1 MDTAKKTAVE
11 MLDEARERKC
21 RDVILGITELAIDN
35 HEIIYI
41 HTNYSPHVNGFVVYV
56 YPITEEYVDIE
67 SAPIFRVDVQL
78 TLNRFEDNA
87 TPLQQLLEAE
97 DKLLALIAEAKDK
110 AGVKA

>member
-21 RDVILGITELAIDN
+21 RDVILGITELSIDN
-35 HEIIYI
+35 HEIIHI
-41 HTNYSPHVNGFVVYV
+41 HTQYSPHVNGFCVYV

-67 SAPIFRVDVQL
+67 IAPFFRVDFSL
-78 TLNRFEDNA
+78 NRNRFEDNA
-87 TPLQQLLEAE
+87 TPLQQLLELE

-110 AGVKA
+110 AGVQA